1 MDIGDHRM
9 RVPALWA
16 ENEAFNIL
24 GYALMKARSRLAE
37 DKDDDAWNAYKSE
50 VPEVKQKRAEER
62 ANMPIKSIVEEEDKD
77 DDLGKQ
83 KKSSK

>member
-1 MDIGDHRM
+1 MLATGEKIIAETTTNDYNWGIGMDIGDHRM

-24 GYALMKARSRLAE
+24 GFALMKARSRLAE

-50 VPEVKQKRAEER
+50 VPEVK
-62 ANMPIKSIVEEEDKD
+62 
-77 DDLGKQ
+77 
-83 KKSSK
+83 